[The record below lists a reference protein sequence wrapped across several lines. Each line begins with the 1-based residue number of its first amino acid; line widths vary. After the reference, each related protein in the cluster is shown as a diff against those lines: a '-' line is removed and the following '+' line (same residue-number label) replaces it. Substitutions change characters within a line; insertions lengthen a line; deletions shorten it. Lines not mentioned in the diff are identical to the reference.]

1 MFAKVNGTELFY
13 AVHGEGRPMLV
24 MHGGLGVD
32 HTVFRPWLD
41 LLGDRFQLIFYDH
54 RGNGRSERPASLAGV
69 DHGTWAADA
78 DALRDHL
85 GHDRI
90 FILGNSYGGVLGQ
103 EYALRFG
110 DRLDGLVLVSSLPAW
125 DWGDVVLANVRAR
138 NTGADRLR
146 RQPGGRAGRRRRRA
160 KEDISAAVP
169 TLLQELRPQAR
180 GGDRR
185 EDQLQRRRVQPGLR
199 RVPAPTRRAFPVAR
213 DRRSDPG
220 DPRPARLDHTHRR
233 ERRPA
238 ARPHTQLGA
247 GRVRAQWPFPVHRGA
262 GAVPVGRREV
272 GRRGGLRAFRPP
284 SALSHRAAPSAPPLV
299 DKEEIHLREH
309 PQTPGRGTSPL
320 CTPPSWWS
328 RAGGGGTRDRTGA
341 CRS

>member
-13 AVHGEGRPMLV
+13 TVHGEGRPMLV

-41 LLGDRFQLIFYDH
+41 PLGDRFQLIFYDH

-138 NTGADRLR
+138 GTPEQIDFVVNQAGEPVAGDAELRKIFQLLFPLYFKSYDPRLGAEIDARISYSAAGFNRGFVECLPQLDVLSRLHEIVAPTLVIGGRHDWITPIAESADRLHAR
-146 RQPGGRAGRRRRRA
+146 IPNSEQVVFEHSGHFPFI
-160 KEDISAAVP
+160 EE
-169 TLLQELRPQAR
+169 QERFLS
-180 GGDRR
+180 
-185 EDQLQRRRVQPGLR
+185 V
-199 RVPAPTRRAFPVAR
+199 
-213 DRRSDPG
+213 
-220 DPRPARLDHTHRR
+220 
-233 ERRPA
+233 
-238 ARPHTQLGA
+238 
-247 GRVRAQWPFPVHRGA
+247 
-262 GAVPVGRREV
+262 VGKWADGV
-272 GRRGGLRAFRPP
+272 G
-284 SALSHRAAPSAPPLV
+284 
-299 DKEEIHLREH
+299 
-309 PQTPGRGTSPL
+309 
-320 CTPPSWWS
+320 
-328 RAGGGGTRDRTGA
+328 
-341 CRS
+341 